1 VDVLHACW
9 LGGRPGMPGRFALWG
24 ESSALPAAAPR
35 GQGRPPKVRDHPY
48 ALSHGDLALRVSST
62 VALPADSAQLVL
74 SLPTRGG
81 GPLSSPEL
89 IRDELLTERGA
100 VQPAAWR
107 IPALISDVD
116 DVLQLLRDF
125 PSAESA
131 AVAGA
136 SLQHL
141 LDVADFA
148 TDLVRRGRV
157 LPIVV
162 PDPPSAVWRP
172 LLTGPDVAWTRV
184 LASAAPA
191 SLLAAPQPD
200 HGSHSGADVAG
211 DPAGGAARGWADL
224 LDTLVD
230 ATARA
235 RLGARRLSAGRSGS
249 AAMRAWLAA
258 LTGRERQIGALTVT
272 EATSLATAV
281 GDWQADAIAGDVR
294 ACFRLADPPPDTD
307 EDWQLRLGL
316 QDADEPTV
324 VVDATAVWTSRDGT
338 LPGLGRRL
346 DSPQETFLAE
356 LGKAA
361 RLYPQLDSAL
371 RTARPASLA
380 MDIGDAHYFL
390 REAAP
395 MLSMA
400 GFGVQLPGWWTR
412 PSSRLGLK
420 VTASTPSQPGRVS
433 GGSSGVGFGAIADF
447 RYDLAV
453 GDDTLT
459 ADELATLSE
468 SKSPLVRLR
477 GQWIELDPRRLAAGL
492 RIAGTTGQT
501 SVGDLLRLGLGVDA
515 TLEALPI
522 TDVAADGWLGD
533 LLAGDTE
540 RRLEPVMPAASF
552 TGQLR
557 PYQARGLSWL
567 DFLGR
572 SGLGGVLADDMGLGK
587 TVQLLALLAGDLAEQ
602 TTDSDPRPTL
612 LICPMSLV
620 GNWQR
625 EAARFTPELRVHVH
639 HGAERA
645 RGTAF
650 TDAVAASDL
659 VLTTYALAARDAVAL
674 RKINWRR
681 IVVDE
686 AQAIKNAATKQ
697 ATQIRSI
704 PADTRI
710 AVTGTPVENR
720 LADLW
725 SILEFANP
733 GLLGSAATFKKR
745 YAEPIERHGD
755 DDAAERL
762 RRFTGPFV
770 LRRLKTDR
778 SIISD
783 LPEKLEMDVICN
795 LTTEQA
801 ALYQAVVDDMM
812 TKIDNSAGIERRGL
826 VLATMTKLK
835 QVCNHPAHFLRDG
848 SRLAGRS
855 GKLERLDEIIVE
867 VLDAGE
873 RALLFTQ
880 YAEFGNLL
888 RGHLAGRFGRE
899 VLFLHGGVAKSA
911 RDEMVSRFQSEDP
924 WSPPLF
930 VLSLKAGGTGLT
942 LTAANHVIHVDR
954 WWNPAVEDQATDRA
968 FRIGQRRS
976 VQVRKFVCAGT
987 VEEKIAA
994 MIAAKRG
1001 LAAKIVGT
1009 GEQWLTELSTA
1020 QIAELVR
1027 LESGAVVE

>member
-1 VDVLHACW
+1 V
-9 LGGRPGMPGRFALWG
+9 P
-24 ESSALPAAAPR
+24 
-35 GQGRPPKVRDHPY
+35 
-48 ALSHGDLALRVSST
+48 
-62 VALPADSAQLVL
+62 
-74 SLPTRGG
+74 
-81 GPLSSPEL
+81 
-89 IRDELLTERGA
+89 TERGA
-100 VQPAAWR
+100 VQPAGWR
-107 IPALISDVD
+107 IPALASDAD
-116 DVLQLLRDF
+116 DVLPLLRYLG
-125 PSAESA
+125 SAEA
-131 AVAGA
+131 AVVPGA

-148 TDLVRRGRV
+148 ADLVRRGRL

-162 PDPPSAVWRP
+162 ADPPSGVWRP

-184 LASAAPA
+184 LASAAPP
-191 SLLAAPQPD
+191 SLLAAPQTD
-200 HGSHSGADVAG
+200 TGHAGGSPAG
-211 DPAGGAARGWADL
+211 DSAGDSAVDAARGTARGWADL
-224 LDTLVD
+224 LDAVVD

-235 RLGARRLSAGRSGS
+235 CLGTRGLSIGRSGS
-249 AAMRAWLAA
+249 AATRAWLAA
-258 LTGRERQIGALTVT
+258 LTGRERRVGSLTVT
-272 EATSLATAV
+272 EATALAAAV
-281 GDWQADAIAGDVR
+281 GDWQADAMAGDVR
-294 ACFRLADPPPDTD
+294 ACFRLADPPADT
-307 EDWQLRLGL
+307 EGENWQLRLGL
-316 QDADEPTV
+316 QDADEPAV

-371 RTARPASLA
+371 RTARPAALA
-380 MDIGDAHYFL
+380 MDIGAAHHFL

-395 MLSMA
+395 TLSMA

-412 PSSRLGLK
+412 PSSRLGLR
-420 VTASTPSQPGRVS
+420 VTASTPPQPGMVS
-433 GGSSGVGFGAIADF
+433 GGSGGVGFGAITDF

-459 ADELATLSE
+459 ADELASLSD

-477 GQWIELDPRRLAAGL
+477 GQWIELDARRLAAGL

-501 SVGDLLRLGLGVDA
+501 SVGELLRLGLGVDA
-515 TLEALPI
+515 TLDDLPI

-533 LLAGDTE
+533 LLAGDAE
-540 RRLEPVMPAASF
+540 RRLEPVTPAASF
-552 TGQLR
+552 TGRLR

-587 TVQLLALLAGDLAEQ
+587 TVQLLALLAGDLAER
-602 TTDSDPRPTL
+602 TTESDPRPSL

-639 HGAERA
+639 HGTERA
-645 RGTAF
+645 RGAAF

-681 IVVDE
+681 VVVDE

-770 LRRLKTDR
+770 LRRLKTDA

-783 LPEKLEMDVICN
+783 LPAKLEMDVVCN
-795 LTTEQA
+795 LTAEQA

-855 GKLERLDEIIVE
+855 GKLERLDEIVAE
-867 VLDAGE
+867 VLEAGE

-899 VLFLHGGVAKSA
+899 VLFLHGGVPKSA

-994 MIAAKRG
+994 MITAKRG

-1020 QIAELVR
+1020 QLAELVR